1 MEKFRLGFKIGD
13 QELFMNIDTDSESL
27 AIDEAHRIMTVLM
40 QSASFVRLL
49 SVKKI

>member
-1 MEKFRLGFKIGD
+1 MKKFRLGFKIDD
-13 QELFMNIDTDSESL
+13 QELFMNIDIESESL
-27 AIDEAHRIMTVLM
+27 ARDEAYKIMTVLM